1 MASASSNSWPYCMWQ
16 LEHEDRIP
24 RRLITLTAPMMG
36 CAQND
41 GFHNSVK
48 GRRRKGRHMP
58 QVTLKGSCLCGTV
71 QYEVTGD
78 PQRFYHCHCSRCR
91 KSSGTGHASNIM
103 MTSATLVFS
112 HGESRLKQ
120 FKLPEAK
127 RFSRQFC
134 TECGSPVV
142 RFVPELNAVVIP
154 AGSLDGSVPIKPQ
167 ARIYW
172 DSRTDWTCDGD
183 TLPRFPEGPPDLL
196 STTAEGRKE
205 PSASRQ

>member
-1 MASASSNSWPYCMWQ
+1 MS
-16 LEHEDRIP
+16 
-24 RRLITLTAPMMG
+24 
-36 CAQND
+36 
-41 GFHNSVK
+41 
-48 GRRRKGRHMP
+48 
-58 QVTLKGSCLCGTV
+58 QVTLNGSCLCGAV

-154 AGSLDGSVPIKPQ
+154 AGSLDDSVPIKPQ

-196 STTAEGRKE
+196 STTAEGRLG
-205 PSASRQ
+205 